1 MTDEEKDARMAE
13 LQAQVKALEE
23 WKRKITEQLNQPRGN
38 APIGT
43 PLQGVLS
50 PTAQL
55 AIDRATRPPDRDQL
69 DLVGPIATRVK

>member
-1 MTDEEKDARMAE
+1 MTDEENERMKE

-23 WKRKITEQLNQPRGN
+23 WKRKIEEQLNQPRGN

-43 PLQGVLS
+43 PLQGVLG

-55 AIDRATRPPDRDQL
+55 AIDRASRPPDVDQL
-69 DLVGPIATRVK
+69 DLIRLTGGPVNK